1 MGLRVYH
8 IMIPIKVEKKGVI
21 IDVSIFKNKKD
32 GNNINGPS
40 FIKVPEFVSNPLGKY
55 YMYFGHHNG
64 KYIRMAYSEEDIL
77 GPYILYNEGKGV
89 LSLENTPGHDHISS
103 PDAVIDEQNK
113 RFILYY
119 HCPYKNKNGKSPQ
132 STFIAHS
139 KDGLHFESTNINI
152 SFPYFRHFEYKNEIY
167 GIAMNNFVGSILY
180 KHNNGEFIEYGELL
194 PKSRHTCVLNYN
206 DKLYIFYSTVGD
218 CPEHICVCELEITEN
233 IHIVKNNRTVVYPEF
248 EFEHANLS
256 PIPSKYGAE
265 YGKINQLRDPYAYV
279 ENEQIY
285 LFHTVCGEKGIA
297 LCNIQ
302 FQTETENE
310 SGIS

>member
-1 MGLRVYH
+1 
-8 IMIPIKVEKKGVI
+8 MIPIKVEKKGVI
-21 IDVSIFKNKKD
+21 IDHSIFKNKKD

-40 FIKVPEFVSNPLGKY
+40 FIKVPEFVCNPLGKY

-64 KYIRMAYSEEDIL
+64 KYIRMAYSEENIM
-77 GPYILYNEGKGV
+77 GPYILFNEGKGV
-89 LSLENTPGHDHISS
+89 LSLENTPGHGHISS
-103 PDAVIDEQNK
+103 PDVVIDEKNK
-113 RFILYY
+113 NFILYY

-132 STFIAHS
+132 TTFIAHS
-139 KDGLHFESTNINI
+139 KDGLHFESTNIKI

-180 KHNNGEFIEYGELL
+180 KHNNGVFIEYGKLL
-194 PKSRHTCVLNYN
+194 PKSRHTCGLNYN
-206 DKLYIFYSTVGD
+206 EKVYIFYSTIGD
-218 CPEHICVCELEITEN
+218 CPEHIYVCEIDIIEQNN
-233 IHIVKNNRTVVYPEF
+233 IIVKNKRTLVYPDF

-256 PIPSKYGAE
+256 PMPSKYGSE
-265 YGKINQLRDPYAYV
+265 YEKINQLRDPYTYV
-279 ENEQIY
+279 ENELIY

-302 FQTETENE
+302 FQTETETE